1 MAEKNFL
8 LLNRNLLDHWLWQ
21 DKPFAKGQAWVD
33 LLALANHTEKK
44 APHRGNVVTC
54 KRGDVNISLLEL
66 SGRWGW
72 SRGKVK
78 RFLDCLESDGMVKL
92 NVSKNRTTI
101 TVENY
106 EKYQHGRTSDGH
118 KIEQRTDITKESKRR
133 SKNVNKV
140 KECILPRLGEFENVE
155 LTEEELEKLK
165 ERFPYDWQ
173 ERIERLSSYM
183 SSKGK
188 RYKSHYATILTWS
201 RKDEERAGRGN
212 DFMDL

>member
-118 KIEQRTDITKESKRR
+118 KIEQRTDIEETSDGHETEQRTDITKESKRR
-133 SKNVNKV
+133 TKNVNKG
-140 KECILPRLGEFENVE
+140 KDCLLPRLG
-155 LTEEELEKLK
+155 
-165 ERFPYDWQ
+165 
-173 ERIERLSSYM
+173 
-183 SSKGK
+183 
-188 RYKSHYATILTWS
+188 
-201 RKDEERAGRGN
+201 
-212 DFMDL
+212 